1 MRCHPFLPGSTSRH
15 LPVLL
20 GAAALVIASSTWAA
34 DTALQLNRPTQT
46 GWRPKPAKIV
56 PAAAAEAIEDAPAA
70 DPAPIPA
77 DELPAEPIA
86 PAPAAENAADPNAG
100 PGKTS
105 SAEADLPAC
114 IQCGAT
120 CGLIPF
126 CRCEPVIRKKPKTI
140 YESKCE
146 LVCEPAVG
154 LLHHH
159 RQKHQHGG
167 CSDCGPACG
176 PSRIRKKKTLI
187 KTVKEEDVC
196 HVKREV
202 GYICRCCAGQCS
214 GCDAAGCSTPPAGQR
229 PTLAD
234 WRPFAW
240 LETIW
245 K

>member
-1 MRCHPFLPGSTSRH
+1 MRIHPSLPGSTPRR

-20 GAAALVIASSTWAA
+20 GAAFLAIASSTWAA
-34 DTALQLNRPTQT
+34 DTALQLARPTQP
-46 GWRPKPAKIV
+46 GWRPKPATVV
-56 PAAAAEAIEDAPAA
+56 PAAAAEPLEDAPTVAA
-70 DPAPIPA
+70 APIPA

-86 PAPAAENAADPNAG
+86 PAPAAEITANTNQAPSETAA
-100 PGKTS
+100 
-105 SAEADLPAC
+105 AEADVPAC

-126 CRCEPVIRKKPKTI
+126 CRCEPVTRKKPKTI

-154 LLHHH
+154 FFHHH
-159 RQKHQHGG
+159 RQKHRDGG
-167 CSDCGPACG
+167 CTDCGPACG
-176 PSRIRKKKTLI
+176 PSRICQKKTLI
-187 KTVKEEDVC
+187 KTVEETDVC

-202 GYICRCCAGQCS
+202 GYLCRCCAGQCS
-214 GCDAAGCSTPPAGQR
+214 GCDAAGCSAPPAGRR
-229 PTLAD
+229 PPLVD

-245 K
+245 R